1 MNVPQGQDIDME
13 NEDWSA
19 FTTKADEWLSSPDAD
34 KGTVTA
40 VNALLT
46 AGNAAEGERENVAAA
61 VKAMLKNKSGNP
73 FGRKGRESVLSV
85 AQQQGIDAIMGPFGD
100 AIAEAFDANAAIATL
115 VLPHGRSKVDSFD
128 GSSFAASIVGKAV
141 EVAKSM
147 AKANTL
153 DDLLG

>member
-1 MNVPQGQDIDME
+1 ME

-19 FTTKADEWLSSPDAD
+19 FITKADEWISSPNAD

-85 AQQQGIDAIMGPFGD
+85 AQQQAIDAIMGPFGT
-100 AIAEAFDANAAIATL
+100 ALAEAFDANAAIATL
-115 VLPHGRSKVDSFD
+115 VLPHGRSKIESFN
-128 GSSFAASIVGKAV
+128 GESFAASITEKAV
-141 EVAKSM
+141 DVAKNM
-147 AKANTL
+147 AKAKTL